1 MSQPIALWG
10 LAWRCA
16 CFLGSVW
23 SLQCGHEGKMGCET
37 KSKALSSN
45 TEMHQEKCLSAVQ
58 SQYIW
63 TSKHSRKAPTRHAS
77 MWLFSYALF
86 CSNQVEPPYFSVS
99 LLWLCHHWSW
109 DGHGCWLLPGSSG
122 VQPDIQPE
130 EWWQG
135 DMFWSC
141 GHWVLVRTG
150 QVSFPGRLEMG
161 QGKFLSPD
169 QHIFAFAENTHLFAQ
184 WAIHSH

>member
-99 LLWLCHHWSW
+99 YYGCAITEVGMATAAGSCLGAQVYSLISSLKS
-109 DGHGCWLLPGSSG
+109 DGKGTCFGA
-122 VQPDIQPE
+122 V
-130 EWWQG
+130 
-135 DMFWSC
+135 
-141 GHWVLVRTG
+141 
-150 QVSFPGRLEMG
+150 
-161 QGKFLSPD
+161 
-169 QHIFAFAENTHLFAQ
+169 
-184 WAIHSH
+184 AIEC